1 MYQLKVNKQPKIV
14 KATKAFK
21 TNKDYSL
28 YEAERQYQAI
38 FKAEPFKTNPDMV
51 DQNDMKLD
59 ITISTNQKGKDGQNE
74 YEMDVPISNYDSLSE
89 LVSLEMQRYLS
100 SVSDN
105 EARVIQRDA
114 EVIAKEFLTPTETTR
129 SAQHEGQSLMTRWK
143 KRRLERQKMA
153 DTDNKEATEVQS
165 KDNHS
170 QCTKLGPD
178 PKEEPI
184 QTCSSDELSPLDTVE
199 ESSGQEEIKIEEA
212 SIPIPANESKNKDQR
227 QGKLTV
233 RHYKGASSES
243 GLSSPVKA
251 QPQLM
256 EEAQYIELLKQDPAI
271 LEAQE
276 KVRQPVEEALHQG
289 AQFVIQKMAIQPT
302 DSERVIE
309 LKKQYIHQ
317 NYHSDPLNKIK
328 AQLDTLIQD
337 NVIKTS
343 QMLQSEYQKILGDK
357 GKAKLDQAIQS
368 KTAELETQYQKEVEE
383 DVNRLADHQKLETQ
397 RMNQRH
403 AEEKASL
410 ESRHQQE
417 SLDLTER
424 QTKEMNQLVEHR
436 QYNFTNRKQEAL
448 DGLKEQ
454 CHEEWVTQT
463 NQSLEIELD
472 TIRKQM
478 ISKIQMMGVTGMD
491 SMKKYIHS
499 WQHCLQEEQPN
510 FEEAE
515 RRLIE
520 EEKQRRLQQEQEAE
534 KEAQRRKEAE
544 EKAERDRQLQLEE
557 EKIALQHKQIE
568 VEQQKNEK
576 TVIEKDTTIKELQSQ
591 LQEMKEELKQAQ
603 EQLHEERIERI
614 QDKSRFNETIELQ
627 QRNFEFEQQKQQNT
641 VQEPRQTWTPK
652 QKKQFLMASTILV
665 LGVGVGG
672 IGWKAHQNAVAD
684 QAKQAEIQKE
694 QERKQSDLEKSLKE
708 TQDSLKSV
716 KDENKQLSQK
726 NKDLESKKDSSDSKD
741 TK

>member
-1 MYQLKVNKQPKIV
+1 MI

-38 FKAEPFKTNPDMV
+38 FEAEPFKTNPDMV
-51 DQNDMKLD
+51 DQDDMKLE

-105 EARVIQRDA
+105 EASVIQRDA

-129 SAQHEGQSLMTRWK
+129 SAQHEGQSLMTRLK
-143 KRRLERQKMA
+143 KRRLKR
-153 DTDNKEATEVQS
+153 
-165 KDNHS
+165 
-170 QCTKLGPD
+170 LGQPKSIGH
-178 PKEEPI
+178 KEEVKAHDSSVIEDQKEEAI
-184 QTCSSDELSPLDTVE
+184 QSNPAPQSDTVVE
-199 ESSGQEEIKIEEA
+199 EASVQEEIKIEEA
-212 SIPIPANESKNKDQR
+212 SIPMPSNEPKNEDQR
-227 QGKLTV
+227 QGNLQL
-233 RHYKGASSES
+233 RHYKGSQSEEV
-243 GLSSPVKA
+243 LSSPVKV
-251 QPQLM
+251 QPRLM
-256 EEAQYIELLKQDPAI
+256 EETQYMELLKQDPSI
-271 LEAQE
+271 LEAQK
-276 KVRQPVEEALHQG
+276 KVRQPVKEALCQG
-289 AQFVIQKMAIQPT
+289 DQFVIQKMAIQPT
-302 DSERVIE
+302 DSDRIIE

-317 NYHSDPLNKIK
+317 NYNSDPLNKIK

-337 NVIKTS
+337 NMIETS
-343 QMLQSEYQKILGDK
+343 QMLQSQYQKILGDK
-357 GKAKLDQAIQS
+357 GKSKLDQAIQS
-368 KTAELETQYQKEVEE
+368 KTAELETQYRKEVEE

-397 RMNQRH
+397 RMKKRH

-417 SLDLTER
+417 SLDLTEK

-436 QYNFTNRKQEAL
+436 QYNFKNRKQKSLNE
-448 DGLKEQ
+448 LKEQ

-463 NQSLEIELD
+463 NQSLDIELE

-478 ISKIQMMGVTGMD
+478 ISKIQMIGVTGMD

-499 WQHCLQEEQPN
+499 WQHCLKEEQPN

-534 KEAQRRKEAE
+534 KAVQRQKEAE

-576 TVIEKDTTIKELQSQ
+576 SVIEKDTTIKELQSQ
-591 LQEMKEELKQAQ
+591 LQEMKEELKQSQ
-603 EQLHEERIERI
+603 ERLHEERIERI
-614 QDKSRFNETIELQ
+614 QDQSRFNETIELQ

-641 VQEPRQTWTPK
+641 VQEPRKTWTPK
-652 QKKQFLMASTILV
+652 QKKQFLVASTVLV

-684 QAKQAEIQKE
+684 QAKQEEIQKA
-694 QERKQSDLEKSLKE
+694 QERKQNDLEKSLKE
-708 TQDSLKSV
+708 TQDSLKSIR
-716 KDENKQLSQK
+716 DENKKLSQK
-726 NKDLESKKDSSDSKD
+726 NKDLESKEDSSKKDSTSDHSK
-741 TK
+741 